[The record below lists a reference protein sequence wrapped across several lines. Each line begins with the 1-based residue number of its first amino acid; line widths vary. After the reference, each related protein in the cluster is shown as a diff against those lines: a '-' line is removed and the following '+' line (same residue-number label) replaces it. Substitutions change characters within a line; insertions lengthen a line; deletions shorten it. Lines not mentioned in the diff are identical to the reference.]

1 MAKKQKHP
9 HNLQGPVLLKS
20 QEASE
25 SESQKAEISF
35 EQVDQENKIKL
46 SNDLIPYNASYRYSI
61 LLKNESLAPITEIKA
76 SIKFPTFLK
85 ISRYSPLV
93 LESKQSKSD
102 KKGYNQVQFEIEELS
117 EKSETQIICYF
128 SPNSNNNIGELS
140 TYITFVNN
148 KDYIRVINS
157 KPIEIRIK
165 PATIQPKIIPSS
177 EISTFLKIKDMK
189 KGIKSLG
196 IPLKKKTNLDLFF
209 NFIDQNIKL
218 HKFQLIAKD
227 NEKKIAWYFGTDLAT
242 GQDILV
248 IGQIVSNK
256 VEFLAA
262 SQNHQ
267 IIISLLSN
275 LSDNF
280 KKRASSVGGLI
291 RSVKEI
297 IDLECKYCGA
307 VLPYFPKRG
316 ESVECKSCNK
326 ENILW

>member
-1 MAKKQKHP
+1 MAKKQEHP

-20 QEASE
+20 QKTSE

-35 EQVDQENKIKL
+35 EQIDQENKIKL
-46 SNDLIPYNASYRYSI
+46 SNDLIPYSASYRYSI

-76 SIKFPTFLK
+76 IIKFPAFLK
-85 ISRYSPLV
+85 ISRYSPPI

-102 KKGYNQVQFEIEELS
+102 KKGYKQLQFEIEELS

-128 SPNSNNNIGELS
+128 SPNSNNNIGELN

-157 KPIEIRIK
+157 KPAEIRIK

-177 EISTFLKIKDMK
+177 KITTFLKAKDMK

-227 NEKKIAWYFGTDLAT
+227 KEKKISWYFGTDLAT
-242 GQDILV
+242 SQDILV

-262 SQNHQ
+262 SQNHPVL
-267 IIISLLSN
+267 ISLLSN
-275 LSDNF
+275 LSENF
-280 KKRASSVGGLI
+280 KKKASSVGGLI
-291 RSVKEI
+291 RSSKDI
-297 IDLECKYCGA
+297 YDLECRYCGA
-307 VLPYFPKRG
+307 VLPYFPKQG
-316 ESVECKSCNK
+316 EQIECKTCNK
-326 ENILW
+326 EQILW

>member
-1 MAKKQKHP
+1 MAKKQEHP

-20 QEASE
+20 QNTSE
-25 SESQKAEISF
+25 SESPKAEISF
-35 EQVDQENKIKL
+35 EQIDQENKIKL
-46 SNDLIPYNASYRYSI
+46 SNDLIPYSASYRYSI

-76 SIKFPTFLK
+76 IIKYPKFLK

-102 KKGYNQVQFEIEELS
+102 KKGYIQLQFEIEELS

-128 SPNSNNNIGELS
+128 SPNSNNNIGELN

-196 IPLKKKTNLDLFF
+196 IPSKKKTNLDLFF

-227 NEKKIAWYFGTDLAT
+227 NEKKIAWYFGTELASN
-242 GQDILV
+242 QDILV

-262 SQNHQ
+262 SKNHQ

-275 LSDNF
+275 LADNF
-280 KKRASSVGGLI
+280 KKRASSIGGLI
-291 RSVKEI
+291 RSIKDI
-297 IDLECKYCGA
+297 YDLECKYCGA
-307 VLPYFPKRG
+307 VLPYFPKQK
-316 ESVECKSCNK
+316 ESVECTSCKK
-326 ENILW
+326 EQILW

>member
-1 MAKKQKHP
+1 MAKKQEHP

-20 QEASE
+20 QKTSE

-35 EQVDQENKIKL
+35 EKVDQENKIKL
-46 SNDLIPYNASYRYSI
+46 SNDLIPYSASYRYSV

-76 SIKFPTFLK
+76 VIKFPKFLK
-85 ISRYSPLV
+85 IFRHSPPI
-93 LESKQSKSD
+93 LESKLSKSD
-102 KKGYNQVQFEIEELS
+102 KKGYNQLQFDIEELS
-117 EKSETQIICYF
+117 EKSETQIRCYF

-140 TYITFVNN
+140 TYVTFVNN

-177 EISTFLKIKDMK
+177 EISTFLKIKDIK
-189 KGIKSLG
+189 KAIKSLG
-196 IPLKKKTNLDLFF
+196 IPSKKKTNLDLFF

-227 NEKKIAWYFGTDLAT
+227 NEKKIAWYFGTDLASN
-242 GQDILV
+242 QDILV

-267 IIISLLSN
+267 ILISLLST
-275 LSDNF
+275 LADNF
-280 KKRASSVGGLI
+280 KKRVSSVGGI
-291 RSVKEI
+291 VKSMKQI
-297 IDLECKYCGA
+297 FNLECRYCGA
-307 VLPYFPKRG
+307 VLPYFPKQG
-316 ESVECKSCNK
+316 ESVECKSCKK
-326 ENILW
+326 EQILW

>member
-1 MAKKQKHP
+1 MAKKQEHP
-9 HNLQGPVLLKS
+9 HNLQGPVILKS
-20 QEASE
+20 QNT

-35 EQVDQENKIKL
+35 EQVDQENKINL

-61 LLKNESLAPITEIKA
+61 SLKNESLAPITEIKA
-76 SIKFPTFLK
+76 IIKFPAFLK
-85 ISRYSPLV
+85 ISRYSPPI

-102 KKGYNQVQFEIEELS
+102 KKGYYQLQFEIEELS

-128 SPNSNNNIGELS
+128 SPNSNNNIGELN

-177 EISTFLKIKDMK
+177 EITTFLKTKDIK

-196 IPLKKKTNLDLFF
+196 IASKKKTNLDLFF

-227 NEKKIAWYFGTDLAT
+227 NEKKISWYFGTDLAT
-242 GQDILV
+242 SQDILV

-275 LSDNF
+275 LSENF
-280 KKRASSVGGLI
+280 KKRALSVGGMI
-291 RSVKEI
+291 RSIKEI
-297 IDLECKYCGA
+297 YDLECKYCGA
-307 VLPYFPKRG
+307 VLPYFPKQG
-316 ESVECKSCNK
+316 ESVECKSCKK
-326 ENILW
+326 EQILW

>member
-1 MAKKQKHP
+1 MAKKQEHS

-20 QEASE
+20 QNTSE
-25 SESQKAEISF
+25 SESPKAEISF

-46 SNDLIPYNASYRYSI
+46 SNDLIPYSASYRYSI
-61 LLKNESLAPITEIKA
+61 LLKNESLAPITEVKA
-76 SIKFPTFLK
+76 IIKFPAFLK

-93 LESKQSKSD
+93 LESKQSKAD
-102 KKGYNQVQFEIEELS
+102 KKGYYQLQFEIEELS

-128 SPNSNNNIGELS
+128 SPNSNNNIGELN

-177 EISTFLKIKDMK
+177 KITTFLKIKDMK

-196 IPLKKKTNLDLFF
+196 IASKKKTDLDLFF

-227 NEKKIAWYFGTDLAT
+227 NEKKIGWYYGTDLASN
-242 GQDILV
+242 QDILV

-267 IIISLLSN
+267 IIIALLSN
-275 LSDNF
+275 LSENF
-280 KKRASSVGGLI
+280 KKRASSIGGLI
-291 RSVKEI
+291 KSIKDI
-297 IDLECKYCGA
+297 YDLECKYCGA
-307 VLPYFPKRG
+307 VLPYFPTKG
-316 ESVECKSCNK
+316 ESIECKTCKK
-326 ENILW
+326 EQILW

>member
-1 MAKKQKHP
+1 MAKKQEHP

-20 QEASE
+20 QKTSE
-25 SESQKAEISF
+25 SESQKAETSF

-46 SNDLIPYNASYRYSI
+46 TNDLIPYSASYRYSI

-76 SIKFPTFLK
+76 IIKFPAFLK
-85 ISRYSPLV
+85 ISRYSPPI

-102 KKGYNQVQFEIEELS
+102 KKGYKQLQFEIEELS

-128 SPNSNNNIGELS
+128 SPNSNNNIGGLS

-157 KPIEIRIK
+157 KPIEIQIK

-177 EISTFLKIKDMK
+177 KIATFLKAKDMK

-227 NEKKIAWYFGTDLAT
+227 KEKKVSWYFGTDLAT
-242 GQDILV
+242 SQDILV

-262 SQNHQ
+262 SQNHPVL
-267 IIISLLSN
+267 ISLLSN
-275 LSDNF
+275 LSENF
-280 KKRASSVGGLI
+280 KKKASSVGGLI
-291 RSVKEI
+291 RSSKDI
-297 IDLECKYCGA
+297 YDLECRYCGA
-307 VLPYFPKRG
+307 VLPYFPKQG
-316 ESVECKSCNK
+316 EQIECKTCNK
-326 ENILW
+326 EQILW

>member
-1 MAKKQKHP
+1 MAEKQEHP

-20 QEASE
+20 QNTSE
-25 SESQKAEISF
+25 SESQKAETSF
-35 EQVDQENKIKL
+35 EKIDQENKIKL
-46 SNDLIPYNASYRYSI
+46 SNDLIPYSASYRYVIS
-61 LLKNESLAPITEIKA
+61 LKNESLAPITEIKA
-76 SIKFPTFLK
+76 IIKFPAFLK
-85 ISRYSPLV
+85 ISRYSPPI

-102 KKGYNQVQFEIEELS
+102 KKGYYQLQFEIEELS

-128 SPNSNNNIGELS
+128 SPNSNNNIGELN

-165 PATIQPKIIPSS
+165 PVTIQPKIIPSS
-177 EISTFLKIKDMK
+177 EISIFLKTKDMK

-196 IPLKKKTNLDLFF
+196 ISLKKTNNLDLFF

-227 NEKKIAWYFGTDLAT
+227 NEKKIAWYFGTDLASN
-242 GQDILV
+242 QDILV

-280 KKRASSVGGLI
+280 KKRASSVGGMI
-291 RSVKEI
+291 RSIKEI
-297 IDLECKYCGA
+297 YDLECKYCGA
-307 VLPYFPKRG
+307 VLPYFPKQG
-316 ESVECKSCNK
+316 ESVECKSCKK
-326 ENILW
+326 EQILW

>member
-1 MAKKQKHP
+1 MAKKQDHP
-9 HNLQGPVLLKS
+9 HNLHGPVFLKS
-20 QEASE
+20 QIPSE
-25 SESQKAEISF
+25 TESPTAEISF

-46 SNDLIPYNASYRYSI
+46 FYDLVPFSASYRYSI

-76 SIKFPTFLK
+76 IIKFPAFLK

-93 LESKQSKSD
+93 LEFKKSKSD
-102 KKGYNQVQFEIEELS
+102 KKGYNQLQFEIEELS
-117 EKSETQIICYF
+117 EKSETQILCYF
-128 SPNSNNNIGELS
+128 SPNSNNNIGELN

-196 IPLKKKTNLDLFF
+196 IPSKNKNNLDLFF

-227 NEKKIAWYFGTDLAT
+227 NEKKIAWYFGTDLASN
-242 GQDILV
+242 QDILL

-280 KKRASSVGGLI
+280 KKRAASIGGLI
-291 RSVKEI
+291 KSIKEI
-297 IDLECKYCGA
+297 YDLECKYCGA
-307 VLPYFPKRG
+307 VLPYFPQQG
-316 ESVECKSCNK
+316 ESVECKSCKK
-326 ENILW
+326 EQILW

>member
-1 MAKKQKHP
+1 MAKKQEHP

-20 QEASE
+20 QKTSE

-35 EQVDQENKIKL
+35 EHIDQENKIKL
-46 SNDLIPYNASYRYSI
+46 TNDLIPYSASYRFSI

-76 SIKFPTFLK
+76 IIKFPAFLK
-85 ISRYSPLV
+85 LSRYSPLV

-102 KKGYNQVQFEIEELS
+102 KKGYNQLQFEIEELS
-117 EKSETQIICYF
+117 EKSETQITCYF
-128 SPNSNNNIGELS
+128 SPNSNNNIGELN

-165 PATIQPKIIPSS
+165 PVTIQPKIIPSS
-177 EISTFLKIKDMK
+177 KITNFLKIKDIK

-196 IPLKKKTNLDLFF
+196 IPSKKNTNMDLFF

-227 NEKKIAWYFGTDLAT
+227 NEKKIAWYFGTDLASN
-242 GQDILV
+242 QDILV
-248 IGQIVSNK
+248 IGQVVSNK

-275 LSDNF
+275 LSDSF
-280 KKRASSVGGLI
+280 KKRAASIGGMI
-291 RSVKEI
+291 RSIKEI
-297 IDLECKYCGA
+297 YDLECKYCGA
-307 VLPYFPKRG
+307 VLPYFPSKG
-316 ESVECKSCNK
+316 ESIECKTCKK
-326 ENILW
+326 EQILW

>member
-1 MAKKQKHP
+1 MAKKQEHP
-9 HNLQGPVLLKS
+9 HNLQGPVFLKS
-20 QEASE
+20 QIPSE
-25 SESQKAEISF
+25 TESPTAEISF

-46 SNDLIPYNASYRYSI
+46 SYDLVPYSASYRYSI

-76 SIKFPTFLK
+76 IIKFPAFLK

-102 KKGYNQVQFEIEELS
+102 KKGYKQLQFEIEELS

-177 EISTFLKIKDMK
+177 EITTFLKTKDMK

-196 IPLKKKTNLDLFF
+196 IPLKKKNQFG
-209 NFIDQNIKL
+209 FI
-218 HKFQLIAKD
+218 F
-227 NEKKIAWYFGTDLAT
+227 
-242 GQDILV
+242 
-248 IGQIVSNK
+248 
-256 VEFLAA
+256 
-262 SQNHQ
+262 
-267 IIISLLSN
+267 
-275 LSDNF
+275 
-280 KKRASSVGGLI
+280 
-291 RSVKEI
+291 
-297 IDLECKYCGA
+297 
-307 VLPYFPKRG
+307 
-316 ESVECKSCNK
+316 
-326 ENILW
+326 